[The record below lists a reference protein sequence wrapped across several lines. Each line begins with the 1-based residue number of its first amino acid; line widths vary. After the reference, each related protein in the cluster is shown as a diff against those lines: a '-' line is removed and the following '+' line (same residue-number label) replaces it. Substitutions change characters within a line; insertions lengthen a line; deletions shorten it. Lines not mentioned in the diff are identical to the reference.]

1 MSDNYF
7 PIWKSW
13 LWRFIRT
20 AVSGGASTVIA
31 VTVVLQ
37 PDLSNFKVYSAA
49 IASAF
54 IAGSIS
60 SVALM
65 LRDLKGDD
73 DKSEGVINKLPV

>member
-13 LWRFIRT
+13 AWRFIRT

-37 PDLSNFKVYSAA
+37 PDLSNIKVYSAA

-54 IAGSIS
+54 IAGAIS
-60 SVALM
+60 SLALM